1 MWERLREIFA
11 AKGLGGIVGLWKQF
25 HRLKMDDGVSMSD
38 HIAEARSIADL
49 LGRRYGDK
57 PSLML
62 KSSPPYSLHFC
73 LFISILFRH
82 SIIFQLVR
90 LSLSVNNPLFIL
102 IRAGAIVSAINRVP
116 NGTFAPVIEGPN
128 GFLPDL
134 PSRLITA
141 GKINNAEFV
150 GGHCTGDG
158 KSFAG
163 GSPDN
168 FQTDDD
174 IRQRVFS
181 RRPGVSNTTIDRA
194 LAIYPEPNAPR
205 KSIRDSVRP
214 RINHG

>member
-1 MWERLREIFA
+1 MPCLRNA
-11 AKGLGGIVGLWKQF
+11 SLGMHK
-25 HRLKMDDGVSMSD
+25 
-38 HIAEARSIADL
+38 
-49 LGRRYGDK
+49 
-57 PSLML
+57 
-62 KSSPPYSLHFC
+62 
-73 LFISILFRH
+73 
-82 SIIFQLVR
+82 
-90 LSLSVNNPLFIL
+90 SVNNSLFIL

-116 NGTFAPVIEGPN
+116 NGAFAPVIEGPS

-141 GKINNAEFV
+141 GKINNVEFV

-181 RRPGVSNTTIDRA
+181 RWPGVVCWPRASFNAGGLYFCSQSNTTIDKA
-194 LAIYPEPNAPR
+194 LAIYPEPNAPGSPFATQWDR
-205 KSIRDSVRP
+205 ASTMAGEIIFTCMSVYIQHIFDR
-214 RINHG
+214 